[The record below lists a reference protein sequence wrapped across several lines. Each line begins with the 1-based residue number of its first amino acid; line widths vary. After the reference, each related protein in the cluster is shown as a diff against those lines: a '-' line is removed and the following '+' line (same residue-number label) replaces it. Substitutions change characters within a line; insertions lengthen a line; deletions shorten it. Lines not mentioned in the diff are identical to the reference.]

1 LDKVSRFPGT
11 WWLVGAAA
19 VAAAATYFFMQG
31 QVRTANERAELLQQ
45 TVTTKERSLLGQTT
59 YVRYLQEGKRQL
71 TAQQKFLA
79 ATVRQPYAV
88 TQVID
93 QSVLGFHS
101 TGTVAIWYSVEYS
114 FGFDLA
120 PDSFEITSDQTGI
133 TVTVG
138 KPRLVATPA
147 VTNLR
152 HKVLTGGL
160 LTDEKAAA
168 LKLYAEASKRRATR
182 DRACNHGA
190 LRAAADDLPAR
201 FPAAATECDDCAA
214 HRGCLSLSDDPTN
227 WKEPPCA

>member
-11 WWLVGAAA
+11 WWLAGAAA
-19 VAAAATYFFMQG
+19 VAAAATYFVMQG
-31 QVRTANERAELLQQ
+31 QVHSANERAELLQQ

-114 FGFDLA
+114 FGFDLE
-120 PDSFEITSDQTGI
+120 PGRFEITSDQAGI
-133 TVTVG
+133 RVTVG

-168 LKLYAEASKRRATR
+168 LKLYAEASKRAQARGVQLATEPAIMALCER
-182 DRACNHGA
+182 QLTTF
-190 LRAAADDLPAR
+190 LRAFLLQQPNVTTVPHIAVNYR
-201 FPAAATECDDCAA
+201 
-214 HRGCLSLSDDPTN
+214 
-227 WKEPPCA
+227 

>member
-1 LDKVSRFPGT
+1 VEKVSRFPGT
-11 WWLVGAAA
+11 AWLVGSAAIAAA
-19 VAAAATYFFMQG
+19 VTFFFMQR
-31 QVRTANERAELLQQ
+31 QVQSANERADLLQQ
-45 TVTTKERSLLGQTT
+45 TVTSTERTLLGRTT
-59 YVRYLQEGKRQL
+59 YVRHLQEGKRQL

-114 FGFDLA
+114 FGFDLS
-120 PDSFEITSDQTGI
+120 PDRYDVTSDAQGI
-133 TVTVG
+133 QISVG

-152 HKVLTGGL
+152 YKVLSGGV

-168 LKLYAEASKRRATR
+168 LKLYAEAAKRAQERGAQLATEP
-182 DRACNHGA
+182 AIMA
-190 LRAAADDLPAR
+190 LSEKQLTAFLRAFLLKQPDVTTVPHIAVVYR
-201 FPAAATECDDCAA
+201 
-214 HRGCLSLSDDPTN
+214 
-227 WKEPPCA
+227 